1 MDSGTAFQLLV
12 CNEILPV
19 VVSLRNNFSFL
30 IHFNFGQQLTSGFVQ
45 VRRTEKQSAA
55 IHFSALVRAGQATL
69 NSKS

>member
-1 MDSGTAFQLLV
+1 MKFYVWLQV
-12 CNEILPV
+12 CGITF
-19 VVSLRNNFSFL
+19 RFL

-55 IHFSALVRAGQATL
+55 IHFSALFLAGQATL